1 MTDTIELL
9 ETIGRDA
16 SLRYASADQL
26 GVALA
31 SAQASDGL
39 RLAATSGDGA
49 QLRAELNIQQVPQV
63 PQSHLPGYGDD
74 GDREDE
80 VRPPAPSAP
89 PEPAPSTP
97 PAESRTPH

>member
-16 SLRYASADQL
+16 SLRYASAGEL
-26 GVALA
+26 GAALA

-49 QLRAELNIQQVPQV
+49 QLRAELNIQQEPQV

-80 VRPPAPSAP
+80 VPLPEP
-89 PEPAPSTP
+89 PEPAPSTSP
-97 PAESRTPH
+97 TESRTPH